1 VFAGQVRLAYREA
14 HIPYAAA
21 EAVDDLVS
29 ALGLRPAPGFIP
41 EPGKIVFVSR
51 HSEAQQVVRALA
63 CDEMTT

>member
-29 ALGLRPAPGFIP
+29 ALGLRPAPGFAP
-41 EPGKIVFVSR
+41 EPGIIVFVYR
-51 HSEAQQVVRALA
+51 PDEVHQVTKGVAYHA
-63 CDEMTT
+63 AAT